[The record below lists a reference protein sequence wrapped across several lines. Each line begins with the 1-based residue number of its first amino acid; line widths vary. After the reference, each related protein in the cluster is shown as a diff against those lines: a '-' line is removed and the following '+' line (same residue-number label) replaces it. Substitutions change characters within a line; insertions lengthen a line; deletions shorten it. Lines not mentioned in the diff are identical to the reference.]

1 MRIKKL
7 LSLALAGLLTIGL
20 SSCRTDEIG
29 GSFNELPSIPVATTK
44 IKGHVPSALLGRAY
58 NAYGVLV
65 YGAVSLKDSRGN
77 VASQSGGYGGGITD
91 RSGEFTLNVPT
102 KFTAPYLLQ
111 VTVFDYQGNQEQYYS
126 IRAEPL
132 SANDTVEVNIS
143 PLTDAATAY
152 VISWAKQTATLP
164 SDVVS
169 GNTQPFFGK
178 PYSDVAAKMATAN
191 QAVKTALDP
200 LLTALQT
207 KLGSTN
213 FNKTTLNLFNTSF
226 KSDHTGQDALYDV
239 IKTRLN
245 QNKNKIAIYNIHDP
259 DNKSVIDL
267 TVTPDPSIT
276 GTVTSSALL
285 PDNFFNF
292 YTELSNVYKTP
303 SGSALSTSQIQTNIS
318 PLVDASYLSNGIN
331 YTTLLDEDHLGTC
344 YYRDGTFTFGALLS
358 AEGVS
363 PNRTYEVVINAS
375 SPVYT
380 QTDSN
385 GRTLCSSAKN
395 TNVAPN
401 TASQRFVLKENSS
414 SVKLYGNQKTTTL
427 ALNQGNAIP
436 VIAEVGSEA
445 RSYYPVASAVVGARQ
460 ARLTGLRLTIYLDN
474 TTRDVAKAVV
484 TIKNGATVIGSSVD
498 FVAVTA
504 SNTNASKLD
513 CYQKSM
519 TIGTDGSAVTAC
531 DNFIP
536 LTDTQID
543 SFGEFGTTV
552 EVQLKNS
559 SNANTDLYKLEVPI
573 QPYKTSQLIDGYFAT
588 LPATISTV
596 PDTTTGLAVS
606 KPNPTLN
613 DDTYK
618 LEAFN
623 GGTDF
628 ALYRNLPTATR
639 LQFKMQ
645 YKAEVRLCDLS
656 TNKIYS
662 DYSNSAT
669 EFETNS
675 LASYAITLNKLS
687 SGTSGTRP
695 ISSLA
700 TIRYRQIV
708 LTALDEFNRSFV
720 NYYTAGTP
728 LSNTDFSCL

>member
-1 MRIKKL
+1 MRIKSL
-7 LSLALAGLLTIGL
+7 LSLALASLLAFNL

-102 KFTAPYLLQ
+102 KFQAPYLLQ
-111 VTVFDYQGNQEQYYS
+111 VTVFDYLGNQEQYYS

-143 PLTDAATAY
+143 PLTDAATAL

-164 SDVVS
+164 GDVIT
-169 GNTQPFFGK
+169 GGTQPFAGK
-178 PYSDVAAKMATAN
+178 PYTDVAATMNVAN
-191 QAVKTALDP
+191 QAIKTAVDP

-207 KLGSTN
+207 KLGVNN
-213 FNKTTLNLFNTSF
+213 FNKSTLNFFYTPF
-226 KSDHTGQDALYDV
+226 KSDHTGQDALYD
-239 IKTRLN
+239 IIRTRLN
-245 QNKNKIAIYNIHDP
+245 QSKNKIAIYNIHDP
-259 DNKSVIDL
+259 DTKSVLDL
-267 TVTPDPSIT
+267 TVTPTPTFT
-276 GTVTSSALL
+276 GTVTSNALL

-292 YTELSNVYKTP
+292 FTSLSDVYKTP
-303 SGSALSTSQIQTNIS
+303 SNSNLSTSLIQTNLS
-318 PLVDASYLSNGIN
+318 PLVDTGYLSNGIN
-331 YTTLLDEDHLGTC
+331 NATLVDEDHLGTC
-344 YYRDGTFTFGALLS
+344 YYRDGTFSFGALLA
-358 AEGVS
+358 AEGAT

-385 GRTLCSSAKN
+385 GRTLCTSAKN
-395 TNVAPN
+395 SSTAPN
-401 TASQRFVLKENSS
+401 TASQRFVLKENGTSL
-414 SVKLYGNQKTTTL
+414 KLYGNQKSTTL

-445 RSYYPVASAVVGARQ
+445 RSYYPIASSAVGTMQ
-460 ARLTGLRLTIYLDN
+460 SRLTGLRLTIYLDN
-474 TTRDVAKAVV
+474 TSRDVASAVV
-484 TIKNGATVIGSSVD
+484 TIKNGATVIGSAVNL
-498 FVAVTA
+498 VAVTA
-504 SNTNASKLD
+504 SNVNASKLD

-519 TIGTDGSAVTAC
+519 TIGANGDTATTC

-536 LTDTQID
+536 LSDTEID
-543 SFGEFGTTV
+543 AFGEFGTTV

-559 SNANTDLYKLEVPI
+559 SNANTDLYKLEIPI
-573 QPYKTSQLIDGYFAT
+573 KPYKSTQLLDGYFAT

-606 KPNPTLN
+606 APNPTLN
-613 DDTYK
+613 GSTK
-618 LEAFN
+618 LETFN
-623 GGTDF
+623 GGIDF
-628 ALYRNLPTATR
+628 PIYRNLPSLTR

-645 YKAEVRLCDLS
+645 YKAELRLCDLG

-662 DYSNSAT
+662 DYSNSAA

-675 LASYAITLNKLS
+675 LASYAINLNKLPA
-687 SGTSGTRP
+687 GTSSTRP
-695 ISSLA
+695 ITTSSNV
-700 TIRYRQIV
+700 RYRQIV

-720 NYYTAGTP
+720 NYYTAGSP
-728 LSNTDFSCL
+728 LSSTNFSCL